1 MRLLN
6 ADCLSLKKYIIFIEL
21 NADIIHSALRKL
33 SHFVQRI

>member
-6 ADCLSLKKYIIFIEL
+6 ADCLSLNIEL